1 MKNDTCAE
9 CGKQLRKVTG
19 NYRFEDAGNPVLLE
33 NVQLAECKDCGTR
46 KPIIPKLDRLM
57 HTIAFAVATQP
68 FKLSGRDVWF
78 LRQYSGV
85 NGTEFARLIQVEPET
100 LSRWENE
107 KQEMGKNTERLTRF
121 IAVTKSK
128 DLRDRMLEFL
138 EKYRQLTDAES
149 RPRKKLKIDL
159 ATMKPEYV

>member
-19 NYRFEDAGNPVLLE
+19 NYRFDELGLPVLLE

-46 KPIIPKLDRLM
+46 KPIIPNRDRLM

-85 NGTEFARLIQVEPET
+85 NGTEFAELIQVEPET
-100 LSRWENE
+100 LSRWENG

-121 IAVTKSK
+121 VAVTRSK
-128 DLRDRMLEFL
+128 DLRNRMEEFL
-138 EKYRQLTDAES
+138 EKYGQLTGAES
-149 RPRKKLKIDL
+149 RPRRKLKIDM
-159 ATMKPEYV
+159 ATLKHGYA